1 MTWSYDT
8 SLAAAKDKIRF
19 YVGDT
24 ASAAAITLT
33 DEEIAGAL
41 SLSSSSVKRAAAL
54 CAENLAARF
63 AQAATSITDDI
74 GQSVDYGDRAAFF
87 QERARLLRSSI
98 ALGAIPFAGGISSAD
113 KSGQEQDTDRI
124 VPAFTTDLHNA
135 PGTPRTRA
143 AGDEEY

>member
-1 MTWSYDT
+1 MSWSYNT
-8 SLAAAKDKIRF
+8 GLAAAKDQIRF
-19 YVGDT
+19 YIGDT
-24 ASAAAITLT
+24 VSGQAITLA

-41 SLSSSSVKRAAAL
+41 TLSSSSVKRAAAI

-63 AQAATSITDDI
+63 AQAASSITDDI
-74 GQSVDYGDRAAFF
+74 GQSVSYSDRAAFF
-87 QERARLLRSSI
+87 QERARLLRSSL
-98 ALGAIPFAGGISSAD
+98 ALSAIPFAGGISSAD
-113 KSGQEQDTDRI
+113 KGAAEQDTDRI